1 MVYNDFGNTG
11 IKISALGF
19 GSMRLP
25 MVMDSDNNNH
35 VDMDKAVEM
44 MQHGFDLGINYVDS
58 AYGYCA
64 RESEI
69 AVGKALKGYRDKVYL
84 STKLPLGAVKKTED
98 FDRLLHEQLTKLD
111 VDYID
116 FYHFHG
122 ASNDR
127 LENVILK
134 YKLIDEAMKA
144 KSAGLI
150 RHLSFSFHDKPEVMK
165 KIIDLGVF
173 SSVLCQY
180 NLLDRANEQA
190 IAYAVEQG
198 LGVVGMG
205 PVGGGRLSY
214 PSEFMQGLVDQKV
227 STPELALRF
236 VISNPN
242 IHCAL
247 SGMGNLQMVDEN
259 VKTASANEPLS
270 SDELQRIEET
280 LKQCQSLADIYCTG
294 CGYCMPC
301 PHGVNIPACFS
312 ALILKQVYKLD
323 TAATERYVGMKVDN
337 QATACVECGKCEKL
351 CPQNI
356 PIIKRLKET
365 TELFKTAINLK
376 K

>member
-1 MVYNDFGNTG
+1 MIYNDFGKTG
-11 IKISALGF
+11 VKVSALGF

-25 MVMDSDNNNH
+25 MVLDSDNNSH
-35 VDMDKAVEM
+35 VDMDKAIEM
-44 MQHGFDLGINYVDS
+44 IRHGFDLGINYVDS

-64 RESEI
+64 SESES

-98 FDRLLHEQLTKLD
+98 FNRILEEQLTKLD

-122 ASNDR
+122 VSNDR
-127 LENVILK
+127 LENTILK

-150 RHLSFSFHDKPEVMK
+150 RHLSFSFHDKPEIMI
-165 KIIDLGVF
+165 KIIDTGAF

-180 NLLDRANEQA
+180 NLLDRANEAA
-190 IAYAVEQG
+190 IAYAVEKG
-198 LGVVGMG
+198 LGVVAMG

-214 PSEFMQGLVDQKV
+214 PSEFMQGLVKKNV

-259 VKTASANEPLS
+259 VKTASVDEPLS
-270 SDELQRIEET
+270 SDELQRIDAM

-301 PHGVNIPACFS
+301 SHGVNIPACFS
-312 ALILKQVYKLD
+312 ALILKKVYKLD
-323 TAATERYVGMKVDN
+323 TAAIKNYNGLKAENRAV
-337 QATACVECGKCEKL
+337 ACVECGACEKK

-365 TELFKTAINLK
+365 TELFK
-376 K
+376 

>member
-1 MVYNDFGNTG
+1 MIYNKFGNTG

-25 MVMDSDNNNH
+25 MVQDNDNNNH
-35 VDMDKAVEM
+35 VDMDSAVEM
-44 MQHGFDLGINYVDS
+44 MCHGFDLGINYIDS

-64 RESEI
+64 SESEI

-84 STKLPLGAVKKTED
+84 STKLPLGGITSTAD
-98 FDRLLHEQLTKLD
+98 FNRLLEEQLTKLN

-122 ASNDR
+122 VSNDR

-134 YKLIDEAMKA
+134 YKLIDEALKA

-150 RHLSFSFHDKPEVMK
+150 RHLSFSFHDKPEIMN

-180 NLLDRANEQA
+180 NLLDRGNEQA
-190 IAYAVEQG
+190 IAYAVKQG
-198 LGVVGMG
+198 LGVVAMG

-214 PSEFMQGLVDQKV
+214 PSRFMQGLVKENI

-247 SGMGNLQMVDEN
+247 SGMGTMQMVDEN
-259 VKTASANEPLS
+259 VKTASVSESLS
-270 SDELQRIEET
+270 GDELQRIDAT

-301 PHGVNIPACFS
+301 PHGVNIPGCFS
-312 ALILKQVYKLD
+312 ALILKKVYKLD
-323 TAATERYVGMKVDN
+323 VAASERYNGLKVDN
-337 QATACVECGKCEKL
+337 QAVACVECGACEKQ

-356 PIIKRLKET
+356 PIIQRLKET
-365 TELFKTAINLK
+365 VGLFKQ
-376 K
+376 

>member
-1 MVYNDFGNTG
+1 MIYNKFGKTG
-11 IKISALGF
+11 IEISALGF

-25 MVMDSDNNNH
+25 MVQDSDNNNH
-35 VDMDKAVEM
+35 VDMDKAVAM
-44 MQHGFDLGINYVDS
+44 MRHGFDLGINYVDS

-64 RESEI
+64 SESEI

-84 STKLPLGAVKKTED
+84 STKLPLGNIKATGD
-98 FDRLLHEQLTKLD
+98 FDRHLTEQLTKLD

-122 ASNDR
+122 VSNER

-134 YKLIDEAMKA
+134 YKLIDEALKA

-150 RHLSFSFHDKPEVMK
+150 RHLSFSFHDKPEIMN

-180 NLLDRANEQA
+180 NLLDRTNEPA

-214 PSEFMQGLVDQKV
+214 PSEFMQYLVEQNV

-259 VKTASANEPLS
+259 VKTASISEPLS
-270 SDELQRIEET
+270 SDELQGIDAT

-301 PHGVNIPACFS
+301 PHEVNIPACFA
-312 ALILKQVYKLD
+312 ALILKKVYKLD
-323 TAATERYVGMKVDN
+323 VAAVERYNTIKPVN
-337 QATACVECGKCEKL
+337 QAAACVKCGACEKK

-356 PIIKRLKET
+356 PITKRLKET
-365 TELFKTAINLK
+365 TEIITRADRAV
-376 K
+376 